1 MLQPGYNLYDRGG
14 LEGPLIDLCR
24 AEGLG
29 VITYYGLARGFLTGK
44 YRSND
49 DLGKSPRGG
58 GVAAYLNPRGFAI
71 LGALDVVRAGS
82 ARRRPRWRSPG

>member
-14 LEGPLIDLCR
+14 LEGPLLDLCR

-29 VITYYGLARGFLTGK
+29 VITYFGLAKGFLSGK

-58 GVAAYLNPRGFAI
+58 GVAATST
-71 LGALDVVRAGS
+71 RAASRSS
-82 ARRRPRWRSPG
+82 ARSTRWRPARRDAGAKSRSPG